1 MKTNLKSILPAIAAA
16 VVGTAAVSGAGPA
29 TVGHRGSSVGVENT
43 REAFAEGIARG
54 YDYLETDVRVSA
66 DTCFVL
72 CHDEDNERLGGSL
85 KVADATLAELRGQTL
100 RQRRYGTDYTAT
112 MATLGEYLAQCRQGG
127 VRPVIELKWGTGVNS
142 SDCSLVPALI
152 DTITASGM
160 REQAVIL
167 TSMRP
172 CLEYIR
178 ANYPDITLQFLGGAT
193 WRNHFS
199 WADSLRLDLDIAHTY
214 LDSSDIAR
222 IHAAGLKVNTWTV
235 DNPGRADTLV
245 SWGVDFM
252 TTNRLPAE
260 L

>member
-1 MKTNLKSILPAIAAA
+1 MKTNFAAILPVIAAA
-16 VVGTAAVSGAGPA
+16 VLGSAAAGAGPA
-29 TVGHRGSSVGVENT
+29 TVGHRGSSAGVENT

-54 YDYLETDVRVSA
+54 YDFLETDVRVSA

-72 CHDEDNERLGGSL
+72 CHDEDNRRLGGTL
-85 KVADATLAELRGQTL
+85 AIAEATLPELRAQTL
-100 RQRRYGTDYTAT
+100 RQSRFGGDHTAT
-112 MATLGEYLAQCRQGG
+112 IATLGEYLEQCRLGG

-142 SDCSLVPALI
+142 NDCSLVPALI

-160 REQAVIL
+160 RPQAIIL

-178 ANYPDITLQFLGGAT
+178 ANYPDIALQFLGGAT
-193 WRNHFS
+193 WRRHFA

-214 LDSSDIAR
+214 LDSSDVAR

-235 DNPGRADTLV
+235 DNPGRADTLAM
-245 SWGVDFM
+245 WGVDFI

>member
-1 MKTNLKSILPAIAAA
+1 MKTRLRNIIPALGVLMCAAT
-16 VVGTAAVSGAGPA
+16 VAASGPR

-43 REAFAEGIARG
+43 REAFAEGIRRG
-54 YDYLETDVRVSA
+54 YDFLETDVRVSA

-72 CHDEDNERLGGSL
+72 SHDEDNSRLGGNL
-85 KVADATLAELRGQTL
+85 KIAEATLSQLRGQTL
-100 RQRRYGTDYTAT
+100 RQSRYGTEYTAT
-112 MATLGEYLAQCRQGG
+112 MATLGEYLEQCRLGG

-142 SDCSLVPALI
+142 NDCSLVPALI
-152 DTITASGM
+152 DTLTASGM
-160 REQAVIL
+160 RSQAVIL

-172 CLEYIR
+172 CLQYIR
-178 ANYPDITLQFLGGAT
+178 ENYPDIALQFLGGAT
-193 WRNHFS
+193 WRQHFA
-199 WADSLRLDLDIAHTY
+199 WADSLRLDFDIAHTY
-214 LDSSDIAR
+214 LDSADVAR

-245 SWGVDFM
+245 SYGVDFI